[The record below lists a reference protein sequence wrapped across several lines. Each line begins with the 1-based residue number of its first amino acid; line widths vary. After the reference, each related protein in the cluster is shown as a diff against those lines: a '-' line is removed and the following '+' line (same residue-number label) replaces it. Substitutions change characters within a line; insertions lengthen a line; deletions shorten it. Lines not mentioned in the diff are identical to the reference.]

1 MIFLQNVKKKLLKLS
16 KSESKTLLITLICT
30 ILGVFVPK
38 AILNVIAVL
47 NVLTV
52 GIIHGANDLYL
63 VTKSIKTSKKITF
76 NLIFFIYVAFILF
89 MVFALYHNPI
99 IALMFFV
106 LISSFH
112 FGEQQ
117 WYNKSMI
124 SSNSDNIFYF
134 FYGVLLFSILFI
146 SNFNETQSIINE
158 ISSVIIAKELL
169 YYVLIISSIV
179 LIFLI
184 FRKINSY
191 KNQLLFQTL
200 SLILISLLFVTNDLF
215 WSFSVYFVLWHSLPS
230 LNEQSHELFPKE
242 KNKTYKYLKF
252 ALPYWLL
259 AIFGLV
265 VSYFYIEKTGL
276 SIISTFFA
284 FLASI
289 TIPHVFVIFL
299 MHNKKNLN

>member
-1 MIFLQNVKKKLLKLS
+1 MIFLQNVKEKLLKLS
-16 KSESKTLLITLICT
+16 KSESKTLFITLICT
-30 ILGVFVPK
+30 VLGFFVPK

-47 NVLTV
+47 NVLTI

-63 VTKSIKTSKKITF
+63 VTKSIRTSKKITF
-76 NLIFFIYVAFILF
+76 TFTFFIYTAFILV
-89 MVFALYHNPI
+89 MVFALYQKPI
-99 IALMFFV
+99 VALIFFV

-117 WYNKSMI
+117 WYNKSII

-158 ISSVIIAKELL
+158 ISSVVIAKELL
-169 YYVLIISSIV
+169 YYVLIISTIA
-179 LIFLI
+179 LIFL
-184 FRKINSY
+184 FLRKINSY
-191 KNQLLFQTL
+191 KNQILFQTL
-200 SLILISLLFVTNDLF
+200 SLIFISLLFVTNDLF

-230 LNEQSHELFPKE
+230 LNEQSYELFPKE

-259 AIFGLV
+259 AIFGLII
-265 VSYFYIEKTGL
+265 SYFYIEKTGL
-276 SIISTFFA
+276 SITSTFFA

>member
-1 MIFLQNVKKKLLKLS
+1 MIFLQNVKEKLLKLS
-16 KSESKTLLITLICT
+16 KSESKTLFITLICT
-30 ILGVFVPK
+30 VLGFFVPK

-47 NVLTV
+47 NVLTI

-63 VTKSIKTSKKITF
+63 VTKSIRTSKKITF
-76 NLIFFIYVAFILF
+76 TFTFFIYTAFILV
-89 MVFALYHNPI
+89 MVFALYQKPI
-99 IALMFFV
+99 VALIFFV

-117 WYNKSMI
+117 WYNKSII

-158 ISSVIIAKELL
+158 ISSVVIAKELL
-169 YYVLIISSIV
+169 YYVLIISTIA
-179 LIFLI
+179 LIFL
-184 FRKINSY
+184 FLRKINSY
-191 KNQLLFQTL
+191 KNQILFQTL
-200 SLILISLLFVTNDLF
+200 SLIFISLLFVTNDLF

-230 LNEQSHELFPKE
+230 LNEQSHELFPHE

-259 AIFGLV
+259 AIFGLII
-265 VSYFYIEKTGL
+265 SYFYIEKTGL
-276 SIISTFFA
+276 SITSTFFA

>member
-1 MIFLQNVKKKLLKLS
+1 MIFLRNVKKKLLKLS
-16 KSESKTLLITLICT
+16 KSESKILLITLVCT
-30 ILGVFVPK
+30 ILGLFVPK
-38 AILNVIAVL
+38 TILNVIAVL
-47 NVLTV
+47 NVLTI

-63 VTKSIKTSKKITF
+63 VAKSIKTSNKITF
-76 NLIFFIYVAFILF
+76 TLTFFIYVAFILVT
-89 MVFALYHNPI
+89 VFALYQIPI
-99 IALMFFV
+99 VALIFFV

-117 WYNKSMI
+117 WYNKSLI
-124 SSNSDNIFYF
+124 SSISANIFYF

-158 ISSVIIAKELL
+158 ISSIVIAKELL
-169 YYVLIISSIV
+169 YYASIISTIA
-179 LIFLI
+179 LIFLFI
-184 FRKINSY
+184 RKIDSY
-191 KNQLLFQTL
+191 KNQLLFQIL
-200 SLILISLLFVTNDLF
+200 SLIFISLLFVTNDLF

-259 AIFGLV
+259 AIFGLII
-265 VSYFYIEKTGL
+265 SYFYIEKTGL
-276 SIISTFFA
+276 SILSTFFA

>member
-1 MIFLQNVKKKLLKLS
+1 LIFLRNVKKKLLKLS
-16 KSESKTLLITLICT
+16 KSESKTLLITLVCT
-30 ILGVFVPK
+30 ILGFFVPK
-38 AILNVIAVL
+38 TILNLIAVL
-47 NVLTV
+47 NVLTI

-63 VTKSIKTSKKITF
+63 VTKSIKTSVKITF
-76 NLIFFIYVAFILF
+76 TLTFFIYAAFILV
-89 MVFALYHNPI
+89 MVFALHQNPI
-99 IALMFFV
+99 VALIFFV

-117 WYNKSMI
+117 WYNKSAI
-124 SSNSDNIFYF
+124 SSTSGNIFYF

-158 ISSVIIAKELL
+158 ISSFIITKELL
-169 YYVLIISSIV
+169 YYALIISTTI
-179 LIFLI
+179 LIFL
-184 FRKINSY
+184 FLRKINRY

-200 SLILISLLFVTNDLF
+200 SLIFISFLFITNDLF

-230 LNEQSHELFPKE
+230 LNEQSHELFPHE
-242 KNKTYKYLKF
+242 KNKIYKYLIF

-259 AIFGLV
+259 AIFGLTI
-265 VSYFYIEKTGL
+265 SYFYIENTGL

>member
-1 MIFLQNVKKKLLKLS
+1 MIFLQNVKEKLLKLS
-16 KSESKTLLITLICT
+16 KSESKTLFITLICT
-30 ILGVFVPK
+30 VLGFFVPK

-47 NVLTV
+47 NVLTI

-63 VTKSIKTSKKITF
+63 VTKSIKTSNKISFKLT
-76 NLIFFIYVAFILF
+76 FFIYTVFILV
-89 MVFALYHNPI
+89 MVFALYQYPI
-99 IALMFFV
+99 VGLIFFV

-117 WYNKSMI
+117 WYNKSAI
-124 SSNSDNIFYF
+124 SSTSGNIFYF

-158 ISSVIIAKELL
+158 ISSFIITKELL
-169 YYVLIISSIV
+169 YYALIISTII
-179 LIFLI
+179 LIFL
-184 FRKINSY
+184 FLRKINRY

-200 SLILISLLFVTNDLF
+200 SLIFISFLFITNDLF

-230 LNEQSHELFPKE
+230 LNEQSHELFPHE
-242 KNKTYKYLKF
+242 KNKIYKYLIF

-259 AIFGLV
+259 AIFGLTI
-265 VSYFYIEKTGL
+265 SYFYIENTGL

>member
-1 MIFLQNVKKKLLKLS
+1 
-16 KSESKTLLITLICT
+16 
-30 ILGVFVPK
+30 
-38 AILNVIAVL
+38 
-47 NVLTV
+47 
-52 GIIHGANDLYL
+52 
-63 VTKSIKTSKKITF
+63 
-76 NLIFFIYVAFILF
+76 

-99 IALMFFV
+99 IAIMFFV

-200 SLILISLLFVTNDLF
+200 SLILISLYLLPMICFGHFLFILSFGIVYPRLMNNHMNFFQRKKIKPTN
-215 WSFSVYFVLWHSLPS
+215 
-230 LNEQSHELFPKE
+230 
-242 KNKTYKYLKF
+242 
-252 ALPYWLL
+252 
-259 AIFGLV
+259 I
-265 VSYFYIEKTGL
+265 
-276 SIISTFFA
+276 
-284 FLASI
+284 
-289 TIPHVFVIFL
+289 
-299 MHNKKNLN
+299 